1 MKLNNLRDL
10 MIDQLRDLHSAETQ
24 LLKALPKMRDKA
36 THPELKQAFDQH
48 LEETRVQAQKLEGLF
63 EAIHE
68 KITGHTCK
76 AMKGIIE
83 EAEEMMDHDAPTAVM
98 DAGLIACAQRVEHYE
113 IAGYGTVREFANEL
127 GAEDV
132 AAMLGEIL
140 REEKA
145 TDKKLTVRAVTSI
158 NEQADTA
165 QRSTM

>member
-1 MKLNNLRDL
+1 MELKNLRDL

-24 LLKALPKMRDKA
+24 LIRALPKMRDKA
-36 THPELKQAFDQH
+36 TNAELKQSFDQH
-48 LEETRVQAQKLEGLF
+48 LRETEVQAQKLEELF
-63 EAIHE
+63 RAINE

-83 EAEEMMDHDAPTAVM
+83 EAEEMMAHSAPAAVM

-145 TDKKLTVRAVTSI
+145 TDKKLTISAVTSI
-158 NEQADTA
+158 NEQADTSSRA
-165 QRSTM
+165 TM